1 MDKQPNAKSDKVLI
15 IGSQNAQIKMYMKL
29 LIIGSQNAQIK
40 MYMKLATCP
49 QIYTPQQQWNNTTS
63 PSSETSSCAV
73 SDSWDSSTFADQNG
87 SLNTAKPYEKK
98 KNRQFSL
105 TVQQNI

>member
-49 QIYTPQQQWNNTTS
+49 QIYTPQQQ
-63 PSSETSSCAV
+63 
-73 SDSWDSSTFADQNG
+73 
-87 SLNTAKPYEKK
+87 
-98 KNRQFSL
+98 
-105 TVQQNI
+105 